1 MIVPS
6 APMVIK
12 DDPTL
17 MFTNAGMNQFKDII
31 LGNVAPKNRRVADSQ
46 KCLRVSGK
54 HNDLEEVG
62 HDTYHH
68 TMFEM
73 LGNWSFGDYFK
84 ENAIAYAWEFL
95 TDVMKLDKDRLYAT
109 VFEGNQDEGLAQ
121 DAEARKIWMHYLPE
135 DRILFGNKKDNFWE
149 MGDMGPCGPCS
160 EIHIDLRP
168 DVERALKP
176 GRELVNKDHPLVI
189 EIWNLVFMQYNRK
202 ADGSLENLPNHH
214 VDTGMGFER
223 LCMAVQGKTSN
234 YDTDVFSPIIDEI
247 ARLSGIKYGE
257 KEEADVA
264 MRVVAD
270 HLRTIAFSIVE
281 GIEIVS
287 ARNALGSN
295 ESRPLRFALLY
306 WERSKRQ
313 DLFLRISDPANHNR
327 TVGFVSLGPVVRVSE
342 PTMTFQG
349 TSAVTIVQQTGR
361 DHYARTVI
369 DTSRLPLRVTSRED
383 NLLSGEAF
391 QQELNRRIISDR
403 IRERERTSP
412 GEKRRGSDFFGR

>member
-1 MIVPS
+1 MMSFFRSLRTAFAAV
-6 APMVIK
+6 
-12 DDPTL
+12 
-17 MFTNAGMNQFKDII
+17 F
-31 LGNVAPKNRRVADSQ
+31 
-46 KCLRVSGK
+46 CL
-54 HNDLEEVG
+54 
-62 HDTYHH
+62 
-68 TMFEM
+68 
-73 LGNWSFGDYFK
+73 
-84 ENAIAYAWEFL
+84 
-95 TDVMKLDKDRLYAT
+95 
-109 VFEGNQDEGLAQ
+109 LAF
-121 DAEARKIWMHYLPE
+121 A
-135 DRILFGNKKDNFWE
+135 
-149 MGDMGPCGPCS
+149 
-160 EIHIDLRP
+160 
-168 DVERALKP
+168 
-176 GRELVNKDHPLVI
+176 
-189 EIWNLVFMQYNRK
+189 
-202 ADGSLENLPNHH
+202 ADGSAAVSAVLRVETSMDELEFLRGEDIYLTVRVRNSGSTIFVVDDYGDYLRNKISIVMRDAANFRLVAPIAGPSEVALAVRQLTVPPGTERTIRVNLAS
-214 VDTGMGFER
+214 
-223 LCMAVQGKTSN
+223 L
-234 YDTDVFSPIIDEI
+234 YDFS
-247 ARLSGIKYGE
+247 RHGRYQVTVLLQRGE
-257 KEEADVA
+257 EEYAQS
-264 MRVVAD
+264 
-270 HLRTIAFSIVE
+270 RTIAFSIVE